1 MENYRK
7 VMFILLLIIL
17 LGVLVDNIWRN
28 GLHGDGTVENALMI
42 TGIGI
47 VTNIFIK
54 QYKKLKEH
62 KGQNSNS

>member
-17 LGVLVDNIWRN
+17 LGVLVDNIWRK
-28 GLHGDGTVENALMI
+28 GLLGDGTAGNALMI

-47 VTNIFIK
+47 VTSIFIK
-54 QYKKLKEH
+54 QYKK
-62 KGQNSNS
+62 SNN